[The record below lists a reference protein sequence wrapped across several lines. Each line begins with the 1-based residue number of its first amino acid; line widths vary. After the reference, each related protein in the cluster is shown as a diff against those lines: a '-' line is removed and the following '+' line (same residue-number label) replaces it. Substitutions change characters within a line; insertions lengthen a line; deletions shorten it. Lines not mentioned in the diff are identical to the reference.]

1 MDYTRG
7 ELRLQAFTNIAHGV
21 APSLLLTDPATAG
34 PVSFGFS
41 NRTIDFDIGHSR
53 LIGTR
58 HVLAYG
64 ANVRHNTFALNIA
77 PDAPNRLEMGAYLE
91 DEVFLGPVQLTLGGR
106 LDKFANSG
114 TPFFSPRVAAVWKP
128 SERHSIVVSYNR
140 AFRSPSVIENFLQLG
155 LIEPI
160 DLGALAAFRPLL
172 PSLLPPGLPPAARAA
187 ALADLE
193 DRLDR
198 TTSTPFP
205 LGIRVIGSE
214 IPVPGRPAGMLGAE
228 SLTAYEVRYGA
239 SLGRATGLGAA
250 MYLNR
255 GRQSLIAVPVPAD
268 YDPYTASEP
277 PPGWILPPET
287 LTILGSVGQH
297 LPRTTHVFDNRG
309 GTQNIGLELWLDQGL
324 GLASRFRLA
333 YSWQAEP
340 EIRDDDEPYPIDQLS
355 LPPAHRLSAIG
366 MFDGT
371 RFLGSASLT
380 TATRTFWADVLTPE
394 YHGFSSGY
402 TSVDAAFASSGAPA
416 P

>member
-268 YDPYTASEP
+268 YDPLHRQRAAPGLDPAARDADDTGIRGAAPAADDARVRQPRRDTEHRTRAVARPGPRAGRAGSGWRTRGRQSRKSATTTSRTRSTSSPCRRRTGSLQSGCSTAHASSEA
-277 PPGWILPPET
+277 
-287 LTILGSVGQH
+287 
-297 LPRTTHVFDNRG
+297 R
-309 GTQNIGLELWLDQGL
+309 
-324 GLASRFRLA
+324 ASRRRRGP
-333 YSWQAEP
+333 S
-340 EIRDDDEPYPIDQLS
+340 
-355 LPPAHRLSAIG
+355 G
-366 MFDGT
+366 
-371 RFLGSASLT
+371 
-380 TATRTFWADVLTPE
+380 RTC
-394 YHGFSSGY
+394 
-402 TSVDAAFASSGAPA
+402 
-416 P
+416 